1 MTLRHRL
8 GLAALT
14 GILLALAFPK
24 AAFAPAGFVALAPL
38 LVALNGAS
46 RREGFLCGQV
56 AGALQ
61 GLFLLSWVSEVMT
74 RYGGVSSP
82 VALGLTAVLA
92 LAFGLFIGAFGAL
105 QAHVGLAFPSRSL
118 LFAPFLFVAS
128 EFLREHLLFGFPWC
142 LLGYSQVDF
151 PEFIQIAS
159 FTAVHGV
166 SFLLVSAS
174 AGLARL
180 FTAPSVFE
188 RRMSVTLPAL
198 LISGAMAFGHGR
210 LQQPLV
216 GEGALLV
223 GVAQASIA
231 QDQKWD
237 DAFLQSNI
245 EAHLALSREAIK
257 RGARLVVWPESAV
270 GYELDLYPEAR
281 KELADFTAKEGVFL
295 LTGNDDR
302 ERDSNGEVRSY
313 VGAKLLS
320 PGGDIAMR
328 YHKMRL
334 VPFGEYLPL
343 PPLVSSFLPIR
354 RLVQGVSDF
363 TPGTRA
369 ETGRVLGVSV
379 GAFICYE
386 AIFPSL
392 VRRFPLAGAQVLFN
406 LTNDGWYGTSAAP
419 YQHYA
424 MARFRAVENHRFLV
438 RAANTGISAIIDPFG
453 RELVR
458 SELMERRALVGE
470 VRGISEITFYARYG
484 DVFAWGVTAIAA
496 LATLLAAFP
505 GRSRS
510 HRLPV
515 SNHRAPEE
523 GHQETK

>member
-1 MTLRHRL
+1 MTRSRRF
-8 GLAALT
+8 GLAATT
-14 GILLALAFPK
+14 GLLLALAFPK
-24 AAFAPAGFVALAPL
+24 AAFAPAAFVALVPL
-38 LVALNGAS
+38 LVALDGAS
-46 RREGFLCGQV
+46 RAVGFLCGQI
-56 AGALQ
+56 AGTLQ
-61 GLFLLSWVSEVMT
+61 GFLLLFWVGEVMT

-82 VALGLTAVLA
+82 MALGLTFALA
-92 LAFGLFIGAFGAL
+92 LAFGLFVGAFGAL
-105 QAHVGLAFPSRSL
+105 QAHVGLGFPSRSL
-118 LFAPFLFVAS
+118 LFAPFLFVAC
-128 EFLREHLLFGFPWC
+128 EFLREFLLFGFPWC

-180 FTAPSVFE
+180 FTARSSFE

-198 LISGAMAFGHGR
+198 LISIAMAYGHER
-210 LQQPLV
+210 LQQPLA
-216 GEGALLV
+216 GEGALSV
-223 GVAQASIA
+223 GVIQASIP

-237 DAFLQSNI
+237 ESLLQSNI
-245 EAHLALSREAIK
+245 EAHMALSREAVK
-257 RGARLVVWPESAV
+257 REARLVVWPESAV

-281 KELADFTAKEGVFL
+281 KEVADFTAREGVFL

-302 ERDSNGEVRSY
+302 ERASTGEVRSY
-313 VGAKLLS
+313 VGAKLIS

-343 PPLVSSFLPIR
+343 PSALSSFLPIK
-354 RLVQGVSDF
+354 RLVQSVSDF
-363 TPGTRA
+363 TPGTA
-369 ETGRVLGVSV
+369 ASIGQVQGVSV

-453 RELVR
+453 RELVKSR
-458 SELMERRALVGE
+458 LMERRALVGE

-484 DVFAWGVTAIAA
+484 DVFAWLATATAA
-496 LATLLAAFP
+496 LACLLAAFSD
-505 GRSRS
+505 RSRS
-510 HRLPV
+510 NRLPGPD
-515 SNHRAPEE
+515 HIAPEA
-523 GHQETK
+523 GNQETH

>member
-1 MTLRHRL
+1 MTLPRRL
-8 GLAALT
+8 GLSALT
-14 GILLALAFPK
+14 GLLLALAFPK
-24 AAFAPAGFVALAPL
+24 AAFAPAAFVALAPL
-38 LVALNGAS
+38 LAALNGAS
-46 RREGFLCGQV
+46 RRAGFLCGQV
-56 AGALQ
+56 AGTLQ
-61 GLFLLSWVSEVMT
+61 GFWLLFWVGEVMT
-74 RYGGVSSP
+74 RYGGVSLP
-82 VALGLTAVLA
+82 IALGLTLALA
-92 LAFGLFIGAFGAL
+92 LAFGLFVGAFGAL
-105 QAHVGLAFPSRSL
+105 QAHVGGAFPSRSL
-118 LFAPFLFVAS
+118 LFAPFLFVTC
-128 EFLREHLLFGFPWC
+128 EFLREYLLFGFPWC

-166 SFLLVSAS
+166 SFLLVSVS

-180 FTAPSVFE
+180 FTARSAFE
-188 RRMSVTLPAL
+188 RRLSVTLPAL
-198 LISGAMAFGHGR
+198 LVSGALAFGHGR
-210 LQQPLV
+210 LQQPLA
-216 GEGALLV
+216 GDGSLSV
-223 GVAQASIA
+223 GVIQASIP

-237 DAFLQSNI
+237 GALMQSNI
-245 EAHLALSREAIK
+245 GAHLALSREAIK
-257 RGARLVVWPESAV
+257 RDARFLVWPESAI

-281 KELADFTAKEGVFL
+281 KEITDFTTNEGVFL

-302 ERDSNGEVRSY
+302 ERDPRGEVLSY
-313 VGAKLLS
+313 VGAKLIS
-320 PGGDIAMR
+320 PGGDITMR

-343 PPLVSSFLPIR
+343 PSFLSSFLPIA

-363 TPGTRA
+363 TPGTEA
-369 ETGRVLGVSV
+369 TTGEVQGLTV

-453 RELVR
+453 RELAR

-470 VRGISEITFYARYG
+470 VRGISELTFYARHG
-484 DVFAWGVTAIAA
+484 DVFAWLVAA
-496 LATLLAAFP
+496 VAAAATLRAAFP
-505 GRSRS
+505 GPG
-510 HRLPV
+510 RL
-515 SNHRAPEE
+515 E
-523 GHQETK
+523 